1 MIADLDIA
9 HVFDVRCVSTSYV
22 VEMNAQRGMR
32 SPVEMQIIQHPYSC
46 YVLGRSG
53 TGSVKRPLPKS
64 TMISYIFSID
74 RKTTTML
81 FKMLGIQ
88 RAFENLK
95 GTMHK
100 PRQVFVTQS
109 RVLAVKVEE
118 YFTKLLDS
126 LATGNKTKEELAE
139 MVKSKRQQQ
148 QDEGLVDIDDDQNW
162 RPDLPSKYSE
172 LRDEHFPLFLT
183 FDKVGVFLGS
193 VFFTYSRFSSW
204 PHCSKL
210 TLGL

>member
-9 HVFDVRCVSTSYV
+9 HVFDVRCVSTVPCRNEYSTRYAQSCR
-22 VEMNAQRGMR
+22 NANY
-32 SPVEMQIIQHPYSC
+32 PTPIL
-46 YVLGRSG
+46 VLRSG
-53 TGSVKRPLPKS
+53 AKWNRVSQVASSEKHNVFLHL
-64 TMISYIFSID
+64 SID

-88 RAFENLK
+88 RAFENFT
-95 GTMHK
+95 GAMNK

-139 MVKSKRQQQ
+139 MIKSKRQQQ

-183 FDKVGVFLGS
+183 FDKVGVFLSS
-193 VFFTYSRFSSW
+193 VFSLIRDF
-204 PHCSKL
+204 PV
-210 TLGL
+210 GLIARS